1 VRIVTFSSEDT
12 GGCSVASV
20 GNVFVGRPANAPK
33 GGQSVFK
40 KKSFTM
46 PTDASL
52 IENLRSDRL
61 RTNGILGAFRDVRAK
76 SAWGRYCRKSLFRVK
91 PEKSS
96 GRTGLV
102 AFFGRRGNWNLTLAI
117 FRMIVPQA
125 EKSGTSRFRLFRQY
139 RSNSGACCA
148 AGPGRS
154 SGGKPPFGLGGR
166 PSIGFPPYKCP
177 WPNSHNVPI
186 AVINRVQ
193 PNSSRY
199 QNFAKNSG
207 IETSVSGSLPGLMPP
222 IYRWRGKHGNILIYC
237 VILFAWNGVIGGVE
251 PCH

>member
-1 VRIVTFSSEDT
+1 MRIVTFSSEDT

-96 GRTGLV
+96 GRTGLA
-102 AFFGRRGNWNLTLAI
+102 AFFGRRGNWNLTLAMWSPLTARGGKFSVA

-125 EKSGTSRFRLFRQY
+125 EKSGTSRFRLFRH
-139 RSNSGACCA
+139 
-148 AGPGRS
+148 
-154 SGGKPPFGLGGR
+154 
-166 PSIGFPPYKCP
+166 
-177 WPNSHNVPI
+177 WVM
-186 AVINRVQ
+186 AVAPRRNR
-193 PNSSRY
+193 
-199 QNFAKNSG
+199 
-207 IETSVSGSLPGLMPP
+207 
-222 IYRWRGKHGNILIYC
+222 
-237 VILFAWNGVIGGVE
+237 
-251 PCH
+251 

>member
-102 AFFGRRGNWNLTLAI
+102 AFFGRRGNWNLTGQTRALAAPPDQVGH
-117 FRMIVPQA
+117 RVVNRP
-125 EKSGTSRFRLFRQY
+125 SGSVVGHPSDSRPT
-139 RSNSGACCA
+139 NV
-148 AGPGRS
+148 PGRTHTMCQLRS
-154 SGGKPPFGLGGR
+154 L
-166 PSIGFPPYKCP
+166 IGF
-177 WPNSHNVPI
+177 NLI
-186 AVINRVQ
+186 APGIRISQKIVE
-193 PNSSRY
+193 SR
-199 QNFAKNSG
+199 QA
-207 IETSVSGSLPGLMPP
+207 LAGL
-222 IYRWRGKHGNILIYC
+222 YR
-237 VILFAWNGVIGGVE
+237 A
-251 PCH
+251 